1 MSIEELELQ
10 LGLAQERALKYSGTI
25 QERLAALDAVS
36 DAQRDLAAAKGLPFA
51 RRLDIGVF
59 PEAGASEARLIQDE
73 YRSVL
78 TFSAMRLQTDGSRS
92 GAGTATVEFVRCIV
106 TSFGYP
112 NDEALPGHPLYNSGL
127 SAYDVF
133 EVVDSPWIRRLTEQ
147 NRVAFPSTPDSTQ
160 RHFIFTF
167 HDSTFECIA
176 DELRVTIQ
184 PFPERDES
192 RSTIRGEHVVGCN
205 GG

>member
-1 MSIEELELQ
+1 MSIEELEQRLR
-10 LGLAQERALKYSGTI
+10 LAQERARKNSGTI

-51 RRLDIGVF
+51 RPLDIGVF
-59 PEAGASEARLIQDE
+59 PEAGVSEARLVQDE
-73 YRSVL
+73 YRAVL
-78 TFSAMRLQTDGSRS
+78 TFSAMRLQPDGRRTD
-92 GAGTATVEFVRCIV
+92 AGTATVEFVRCMA
-106 TSFGYP
+106 TRFGYP
-112 NDEALPGHPLYNSGL
+112 NDEALRGHPLYNSGL

-133 EVVDSPWIRRLTEQ
+133 EVIGSPWIRRLTEQ

-176 DELRVTIQ
+176 DDLRVSIE
-184 PFPERDES
+184 PLSDA
-192 RSTIRGEHVVGCN
+192 N
-205 GG
+205 DA